1 MSPDSICIDRAL
13 LHHAFSYVVKEM
25 NTLPIVAIVGRPNV
39 GKSTLFNAL
48 VGERRA
54 IVSDIAGTTRDSVT
68 EKIDNLGAITYWAV
82 DTAGL
87 SDFSEN
93 SLEASIQVQAELA
106 LENADLILWIVD
118 ARDELTQ
125 DDYDI
130 ANKLHRVSKKVLFCA
145 NKIDDGQA
153 ARSYELAEL
162 GFGIPEVISAKNNFG
177 FWELTERIQE
187 RLKELKF
194 VPVSVDDIEAPERLK
209 VAFVGRPNVGKSTLY
224 NQLIGEDK
232 SVVSDVAG
240 TTRDALDTDWD
251 APDGTQ
257 YRFIDTA
264 GVRRPGKIGKNME
277 FWMVV
282 RTRQAIERADVC
294 VLLIDALDGVTHQD
308 LALAGQIV
316 DAGKAL
322 VMGVNKFDLAREKA
336 RADEETDE
344 RDLAEVPMWD
354 KDIEDIRN
362 RYLRYL
368 HNKITFLPWAP
379 VLFFS
384 AQSGKGTE
392 KILDSLTAVHAERTK
407 RVPTREL
414 NLLAKD
420 IYYGHVLPSHA
431 LKQGKI
437 KYVSQVDT
445 CPPKF
450 LFFVNN
456 VQAFHFSYRR
466 YIENKIRE
474 KYGFA
479 GTPII
484 VELRDAM
491 ATWRGRDLD
500 AEEKEDKEGKD

>member
-1 MSPDSICIDRAL
+1 
-13 LHHAFSYVVKEM
+13 M
-25 NTLPIVAIVGRPNV
+25 NTYPVVAIVGRPNV

-68 EKIDNLGAITYWAV
+68 EKIDNLGPITYWAV

-87 SDFSEN
+87 TDFGDN
-93 SLEASIQVQAELA
+93 SLESAIQVQAELA
-106 LENADLILWIVD
+106 IDNADMVIWMVD
-118 ARDELTQ
+118 AKVELTQ

-130 ANKLHRVSKKVLFCA
+130 ADKLRRVSKKVLFLA

-153 ARSYELAEL
+153 MRGYELAEL
-162 GFGIPEVISAKNNFG
+162 GFGVPTIISAKNNFG
-177 FWELTERIQE
+177 FWDLTEVIQE
-187 RLKELKF
+187 RLKDLGFEPIDSEL
-194 VPVSVDDIEAPERLK
+194 VEAPDRLK
-209 VAFVGRPNVGKSTLY
+209 VALVGRPNVGKSTLF
-224 NQLIGEDK
+224 NQMIGEER
-232 SVVSDVAG
+232 SVVSNVAG
-240 TTRDALDTDWD
+240 TTRDAIDTDWTSE
-251 APDGTQ
+251 DGTQ
-257 YRFIDTA
+257 FRFIDTA
-264 GVRRPGKIGKNME
+264 GVRRPGKIGKEME
-277 FWMVV
+277 YWMVV

-294 VLLIDALDGVTHQD
+294 VLLLDALDGVTHQD

-316 DAGKAL
+316 EAGKAL
-322 VMGVNKFDLAREKA
+322 VIGVNKFDLAREKS
-336 RADEETDE
+336 RTVEETDE
-344 RDLAEVPMWD
+344 RELEAVPMWD
-354 KDIEDIRN
+354 KDIADIRN
-362 RYLRYL
+362 RYLGYL

-384 AQSGKGTE
+384 AKNGKGTADV
-392 KILDSLTAVHAERTK
+392 IASLIAVNAERNK

-420 IYYGHVLPSHA
+420 IYYGHVTPSHG

-445 CPPKF
+445 APPKF

-456 VQAFHFSYRR
+456 IQAFHFSYKR

-484 VELRDAM
+484 VELKDAM
-491 ATWRGRDLD
+491 ASWRGRSKDGKNASYD
-500 AEEKEDKEGKD
+500 PSDKDDGEE

>member
-1 MSPDSICIDRAL
+1 MK
-13 LHHAFSYVVKEM
+13 SY
-25 NTLPIVAIVGRPNV
+25 PIVAIVGRPNV
-39 GKSTLFNAL
+39 GKSTLFNSL

-68 EKIDNLGAITYWAV
+68 EKIDNLGPITYWAV

-87 SDFSEN
+87 TDFGDN
-93 SLEASIQVQAELA
+93 SLETAIQVQAELA
-106 LENADLILWIVD
+106 LHNADMILWMVD
-118 ARDELTQ
+118 AKVELTQ

-130 ANKLHRVSKKVLFCA
+130 ADKLRRVSKKVLFVA

-153 ARSYELAEL
+153 MRGYELAEL
-162 GFGIPEVISAKNNFG
+162 GFGVPAIISAKNNFG
-177 FWELTERIQE
+177 FWDLTEVIQE
-187 RLKELKF
+187 RLQELGF
-194 VPVSVDDIEAPERLK
+194 EPIDSALVEAPERIK
-209 VAFVGRPNVGKSTLY
+209 VALVGRPNVGKSTLF
-224 NQLIGEDK
+224 NQMIGEER

-240 TTRDALDTDWD
+240 TTRDAIDTDWTS
-251 APDGTQ
+251 PDGTQ
-257 YRFIDTA
+257 FRFIDTA
-264 GVRRPGKIGKNME
+264 GVRRPGKIGREME
-277 FWMVV
+277 YWMVV

-294 VLLIDALDGVTHQD
+294 ILLLDALDGVTHQD

-322 VMGVNKFDLAREKA
+322 LIGVNKFDLARDKS
-336 RADEETDE
+336 RTNDETDDRE
-344 RDLAEVPMWD
+344 LEAVPMWD
-354 KDIEDIRN
+354 KDIADIRS
-362 RYLRYL
+362 RYLSYL
-368 HNKITFLPWAP
+368 HNKISFLPWAP

-384 AQSGKGTE
+384 AQNGKGTD
-392 KILDSLTAVHAERTK
+392 KILESLISVNAERSK

-420 IYYGHVLPSHA
+420 IYYGHVTPSHG

-445 CPPKF
+445 SPPKF

-456 VQAFHFSYRR
+456 IQAFHFSYKR
-466 YIENKIRE
+466 YMENKIRE

-484 VELRDAM
+484 VELKDAM
-491 ATWRGRDLD
+491 ASWRARGE
-500 AEEKEDKEGKD
+500 EEKED

>member
-1 MSPDSICIDRAL
+1 
-13 LHHAFSYVVKEM
+13 M
-25 NTLPIVAIVGRPNV
+25 NTYPVVAIVGRPNV

-87 SDFSEN
+87 TDFGDN
-93 SLEASIQVQAELA
+93 SLESAIQVQAELA
-106 LENADLILWIVD
+106 LKNADLILWMVD
-118 ARDELTQ
+118 AKQELTQ

-153 ARSYELAEL
+153 MRGYELAEL
-162 GFGIPEVISAKNNFG
+162 GFGMPTIISAKNNFG
-177 FWELTERIQE
+177 FWDLTEVIQE
-187 RLKELKF
+187 RLKELGF
-194 VPVSVDDIEAPERLK
+194 EPIDSALVEAPERIK
-209 VAFVGRPNVGKSTLY
+209 VALVGRPNVGKSTLF
-224 NQLIGEDK
+224 NQMIGEER
-232 SVVSDVAG
+232 SVVSDIAG
-240 TTRDALDTDWD
+240 TTRDAIDTDWTS
-251 APDGTQ
+251 PDGTQ
-257 YRFIDTA
+257 FRFIDTA
-264 GVRRPGKIGKNME
+264 GVRRPGKIGREME
-277 FWMVV
+277 YWMVV

-294 VLLIDALDGVTHQD
+294 ILLLDALDGVTHQD

-316 DAGKAL
+316 EAGKAL
-322 VMGVNKFDLAREKA
+322 ILGVNKFDLARDKSRTA
-336 RADEETDE
+336 EETDE
-344 RDLAEVPMWD
+344 RELEAVPMWD
-354 KDIEDIRN
+354 KDITDIRN
-362 RYLRYL
+362 RYLSYL
-368 HNKITFLPWAP
+368 HNKISFLPWAP

-384 AQSGKGTE
+384 AQTGKGTD
-392 KILDSLTAVHAERTK
+392 KILESLISVNAERSR

-420 IYYGHVLPSHA
+420 IYYGHVAPSQG

-437 KYVSQVDT
+437 KYVSQVDSS
-445 CPPKF
+445 PPKF

-456 VQAFHFSYRR
+456 IQAFHFSYKR
-466 YIENKIRE
+466 YIENKLRE

-484 VELRDAM
+484 VELKDAM
-491 ATWRGRDLD
+491 ANWRIRGED
-500 AEEKEDKEGKD
+500 EKED

>member
-1 MSPDSICIDRAL
+1 MP
-13 LHHAFSYVVKEM
+13 V
-25 NTLPIVAIVGRPNV
+25 VAIVGRPNV

-68 EKIDNLGAITYWAV
+68 EKVDNLGEITYWLV

-87 SDFSEN
+87 SDFHEN
-93 SLEASIQVQAELA
+93 SLETSIQEQAEIA
-106 LENADLILWIVD
+106 LDNADLILWIVD
-118 ARDELTQ
+118 AKQELTQ

-130 ANKLHRVSKKVLFCA
+130 ADKLRRVSKKVLFCA
-145 NKIDDGQA
+145 NKIDDG
-153 ARSYELAEL
+153 SVNKTYELAEL

-177 FWELTERIQE
+177 FWDLTETIQA
-187 RLKELKF
+187 RLKELEF
-194 VPVSVDDIEAPERLK
+194 TPVDLDAEEAPDRLK
-209 VAFVGRPNVGKSTLY
+209 VALVGRPNVGKSTLF
-224 NQLIGEDK
+224 NQIIGQNR

-240 TTRDALDTDWD
+240 TTRDAIDTDWES
-251 APDGTQ
+251 PDGTA

-264 GVRRPGKIGKNME
+264 GVRRPGKIGRTME
-277 FWMVV
+277 YWMVV

-294 VLLIDALDGVTHQD
+294 ILLIDALDGVTHQD
-308 LALAGQIV
+308 LALAGEIV

-322 VMGVNKFDLAREKA
+322 VMGVNKFDLAREKS
-336 RADEETDE
+336 RAGQESDE

-368 HNKITFLPWAP
+368 HQKISFLPWAP
-379 VLFFS
+379 VMFFS
-384 AQSGKGTE
+384 AKSGKGTD
-392 KILDSLTAVHAERTK
+392 KILDSLVAVNQQRKK
-407 RVPTREL
+407 RIPTREL

-420 IYYGHVLPSHA
+420 IYYGHVTPSHG

-437 KYVSQVDT
+437 KYASQVDVS
-445 CPPKF
+445 PPKF

-466 YIENKIRE
+466 YMENKIRE
-474 KYGFA
+474 KYGFE

-484 VELRDAM
+484 IELKDAM
-491 ATWRGRDLD
+491 AKWRSRDGY
-500 AEEKEDKEGKD
+500 EEEQEEESENTGK